1 MCRQPASWPFRGI
14 RLIKCKCISWGR
26 KWRGVVQIINWDVFS
41 VKARGFQAGR
51 PEVDLPPKWQAMA
64 SVWKRGT
71 LVQLERKASQWLRLG
86 VPRPTP
92 RGGARL
98 NPRASAP
105 SLQEPNPQHSLIDQE
120 PRALLAQSG
129 GTMFCPSRT
138 SDLSRSPAGLATAAP

>member
-1 MCRQPASWPFRGI
+1 MTPTSGRQTWPYKLKGPSGNRIGGSEDPQAPNTPPLPPLHIHCPFTDRQNYGAAYASWPFGGI

-71 LVQLERKASQWLRLG
+71 LVQLERKASQWMRLRTCH
-86 VPRPTP
+86 VPPP
-92 RGGARL
+92 GAG
-98 NPRASAP
+98 P
-105 SLQEPNPQHSLIDQE
+105 
-120 PRALLAQSG
+120 G
-129 GTMFCPSRT
+129 
-138 SDLSRSPAGLATAAP
+138 